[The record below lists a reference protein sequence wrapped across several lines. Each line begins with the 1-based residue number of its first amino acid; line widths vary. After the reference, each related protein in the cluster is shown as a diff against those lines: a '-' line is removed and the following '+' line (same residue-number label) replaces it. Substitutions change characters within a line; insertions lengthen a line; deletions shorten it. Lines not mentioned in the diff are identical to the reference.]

1 MQIFYAPNIKGTSY
15 TLPEDEARHCLRV
28 LRMRVGDEVELVDG
42 KGNLF
47 TGRIANPDLKECTL
61 EIVRKASNFGMRHFY
76 LHIAIAPTKNAD
88 RFEWFAEKATEIGV
102 DAITPLICERSER
115 KTVNF
120 ERLERIV
127 ISAMKQSEK
136 AYLPT
141 LHPATSIKELITNT
155 PADFVKL
162 IAHCN
167 EKGIPHL
174 KTMVNPGDRV
184 LILIGPEGDFSPKE
198 VDFALLNGFRA
209 ISLGNSRLRTE
220 TAGIVACHAV
230 NMLNAEDFSSI

>member
-1 MQIFYAPNIKGTSY
+1 
-15 TLPEDEARHCLRV
+15 
-28 LRMRVGDEVELVDG
+28 MRVGDEVELVDG

-61 EIVRKASNFGMRHFY
+61 EIVRKASNFGERHFY

-88 RFEWFAEKATEIGV
+88 RFEWFAEKVTEIGV
-102 DAITPLICERSER
+102 DEITPLLCERSER
-115 KTVNF
+115 KSVNS
-120 ERLERIV
+120 ERIERIV

-141 LHPATSIKELITNT
+141 LNTMTSLEKLVAST
-155 PADFVKL
+155 PVDFVKL

-174 KTMVNPGDRV
+174 KKMVKPGDKV

-198 VDFALLNGFRA
+198 VDFALINGFRA

-230 NMLNAEDFSSI
+230 NMLNTEDFS

>member
-1 MQIFYAPNIKGTSY
+1 
-15 TLPEDEARHCLRV
+15 
-28 LRMRVGDEVELVDG
+28 MRVGDEVELVDG

-61 EIVRKASNFGMRHFY
+61 EIVRKASNFGERHFY

-88 RFEWFAEKATEIGV
+88 RFEWFAEKVTEIGV
-102 DAITPLICERSER
+102 DEITPLLCERSER
-115 KTVNF
+115 KSV
-120 ERLERIV
+120 
-127 ISAMKQSEK
+127 

-141 LHPATSIKELITNT
+141 LNTMTSLEKLVAST
-155 PADFVKL
+155 PVDFVKL

-174 KTMVNPGDRV
+174 KKMVKPGEKV

-198 VDFALLNGFRA
+198 VDFALINGFRA

-230 NMLNAEDFSSI
+230 NMLNTEDFS

>member
-1 MQIFYAPNIKGTSY
+1 MQIFYAPNITGSSY

-61 EIVRKASNFGMRHFY
+61 EIVRKASNFGERHFY

-88 RFEWFAEKATEIGV
+88 RFEWFAEKVTEIGV
-102 DAITPLICERSER
+102 DEITPLLCERSER
-115 KTVNF
+115 KSVNS
-120 ERLERIV
+120 ERIERIV

-141 LHPATSIKELITNT
+141 LNTMTSLEKLVSST
-155 PADFVKL
+155 PVDFVKL

-174 KTMVNPGDRV
+174 KKMVKPGDKV

-198 VDFALLNGFRA
+198 VDFALINGFRA

-230 NMLNAEDFSSI
+230 NMLNTEDFS

>member
-1 MQIFYAPNIKGTSY
+1 MQIFYAPNITGSSY

-28 LRMRVGDEVELVDG
+28 LRMREGDEVKLVDG
-42 KGNLF
+42 KGNIF
-47 TGRIANPDLKECTL
+47 TGRISSPNPKECIL
-61 EIVRKASNFGMRHFY
+61 EIIEKESNYGKRPFY

-102 DAITPLICERSER
+102 DEITPLLCERSER
-115 KTVNF
+115 KSVNS
-120 ERLERIV
+120 ERIERVV

-136 AYLPT
+136 AYLPK
-141 LHPATSIKELITNT
+141 LNAMTSLEKLMANT

-174 KTMVNPGDRV
+174 KKMVKPGEKV
-184 LILIGPEGDFSPKE
+184 LILIGPEGDFSPRE
-198 VDFALLNGFRA
+198 VNLALENGFRA
-209 ISLGNSRLRTE
+209 ISLGSSRLRTE
-220 TAGIVACHAV
+220 TAGMVACHAV
-230 NMLNAEDFSSI
+230 NMLNTEDFS

>member
-1 MQIFYAPNIKGTSY
+1 
-15 TLPEDEARHCLRV
+15 
-28 LRMRVGDEVELVDG
+28 MRVGDEVELVDG

-61 EIVRKASNFGMRHFY
+61 EIVRKASNFGERHFY

-88 RFEWFAEKATEIGV
+88 RFEWFAEKVTEIGV
-102 DAITPLICERSER
+102 DEITPLLCERSER
-115 KTVNF
+115 KSVNS
-120 ERLERIV
+120 ERIERIV

-141 LHPATSIKELITNT
+141 LNTMTSLENLVAST
-155 PADFVKL
+155 PVDFVKL

-174 KTMVNPGDRV
+174 KKMVKPGDKV

-198 VDFALLNGFRA
+198 VDFALINGFRA

-230 NMLNAEDFSSI
+230 NMLNTEDFS

>member
-1 MQIFYAPNIKGTSY
+1 
-15 TLPEDEARHCLRV
+15 
-28 LRMRVGDEVELVDG
+28 MRVGDEVELVDG

-61 EIVRKASNFGMRHFY
+61 EIVRKASNFGERHCY

-88 RFEWFAEKATEIGV
+88 RFEWFAEKVTEIGV
-102 DAITPLICERSER
+102 DEITPLLCERSER
-115 KTVNF
+115 KSVNS
-120 ERLERIV
+120 ERIERIV

-141 LHPATSIKELITNT
+141 LNTMTSLEKLVAST
-155 PADFVKL
+155 PVDFVKL

-174 KTMVNPGDRV
+174 KKMVKPGDKV

-198 VDFALLNGFRA
+198 VDFALINGFRA
-209 ISLGNSRLRTE
+209 ISLGNSRFRIE
-220 TAGIVACHAV
+220 TVGLVACHAV
-230 NMLNAEDFSSI
+230 NMLNTEDFS

>member
-1 MQIFYAPNIKGTSY
+1 
-15 TLPEDEARHCLRV
+15 
-28 LRMRVGDEVELVDG
+28 MRVGDEVELVDG

-61 EIVRKASNFGMRHFY
+61 EIVRKASNFGERHFY

-88 RFEWFAEKATEIGV
+88 RFEWFAEKVTEIGV
-102 DAITPLICERSER
+102 DEITPLLCDRSER
-115 KTVNF
+115 KSVNS
-120 ERLERIV
+120 ERIERIV

-141 LHPATSIKELITNT
+141 LNTMTSLEKLVAST
-155 PADFVKL
+155 PVDFVKL

-174 KTMVNPGDRV
+174 KKMVKPGDKV

-198 VDFALLNGFRA
+198 VDFALINGFRA

-230 NMLNAEDFSSI
+230 NMLNTEDFS

>member
-1 MQIFYAPNIKGTSY
+1 
-15 TLPEDEARHCLRV
+15 
-28 LRMRVGDEVELVDG
+28 MRVGDEVELVDG

-61 EIVRKASNFGMRHFY
+61 EIVRKASNFGERHFY

-88 RFEWFAEKATEIGV
+88 RFEWFAEKVTEIGV
-102 DAITPLICERSER
+102 DEITPLLCERSER
-115 KTVNF
+115 KSVNS
-120 ERLERIV
+120 ERIERIV

-141 LHPATSIKELITNT
+141 LNTMTSLEKLVAST
-155 PADFVKL
+155 PVDFVKL

-174 KTMVNPGDRV
+174 KKMVKPGEKV

-198 VDFALLNGFRA
+198 VDFALINGFRA

-230 NMLNAEDFSSI
+230 NMLNTEDFS

>member
-1 MQIFYAPNIKGTSY
+1 
-15 TLPEDEARHCLRV
+15 
-28 LRMRVGDEVELVDG
+28 MRVGDEVELVDG

-61 EIVRKASNFGMRHFY
+61 EIVRKASNFGERHFY

-88 RFEWFAEKATEIGV
+88 RFEWFAEKVTEIGV
-102 DAITPLICERSER
+102 DEITPLLCERSER
-115 KTVNF
+115 KSVNS
-120 ERLERIV
+120 ERIERIV

-141 LHPATSIKELITNT
+141 LNTMTSLEKLVSST
-155 PADFVKL
+155 PVDFVKL

-174 KTMVNPGDRV
+174 KKMVKPGDKV

-198 VDFALLNGFRA
+198 VDFALINGFRA

-230 NMLNAEDFSSI
+230 NMLNTEDFS

>member
-1 MQIFYAPNIKGTSY
+1 MQIFYAPNITGSSY

-28 LRMRVGDEVELVDG
+28 LRMREGDEVKLVDG
-42 KGNLF
+42 KGNIF
-47 TGRIANPDLKECTL
+47 TGRISSPNPKECIL
-61 EIVRKASNFGMRHFY
+61 EIIEKKSNYGKRPFY

-102 DAITPLICERSER
+102 DEITPLLCERSER
-115 KTVNF
+115 KSVNS
-120 ERLERIV
+120 ERIERVV

-141 LHPATSIKELITNT
+141 LNAMTSLEKLMANT

-167 EKGIPHL
+167 EKSIPHL
-174 KTMVNPGDRV
+174 KKMVKPGEKV
-184 LILIGPEGDFSPKE
+184 LILIGPEGDFSPRE
-198 VDFALLNGFRA
+198 VDLALENGFRA
-209 ISLGNSRLRTE
+209 ISLGSSRLRTE
-220 TAGIVACHAV
+220 TAGMVACHAV
-230 NMLNAEDFSSI
+230 NMLNTKDFS